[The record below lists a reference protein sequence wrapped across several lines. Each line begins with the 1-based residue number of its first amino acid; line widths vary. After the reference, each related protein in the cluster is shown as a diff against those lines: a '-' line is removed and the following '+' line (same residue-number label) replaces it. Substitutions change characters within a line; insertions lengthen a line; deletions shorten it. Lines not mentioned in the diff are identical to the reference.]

1 MIHIPW
7 ERTILSLLLSLAFQ
21 CPLTETE
28 TWFQLSKAFL
38 ILKRCF
44 NEIKSR
50 IKQVGP
56 IKFWTELTYTVLHI
70 AFFWHDG
77 VRVISEGRSEAAQ
90 SSLQLKAGLMWS
102 LRKAAQGTSAVFHRL
117 VKGWRLHRIFGQLL
131 PLFNS

>member
-7 ERTILSLLLSLAFQ
+7 ERTILSLLLLSLAFQ
-21 CPLTETE
+21 CSLTETE

-70 AFFWHDG
+70 AFFWHD
-77 VRVISEGRSEAAQ
+77 
-90 SSLQLKAGLMWS
+90 
-102 LRKAAQGTSAVFHRL
+102 VFL
-117 VKGWRLHRIFGQLL
+117 AWC
-131 PLFNS
+131 